1 MRAIWNGMISFGLV
15 NIPVG
20 LFTAVKERPFQLHF
34 LHQKD
39 QGRIRN
45 QRVCEECNTEIEY
58 KDLVRGYEYE
68 KGRYAVL
75 TNKDLD
81 RVSLESNKHI
91 AITDF
96 VSEQEIDPMFF
107 DKPYYLAPGRN
118 GEKAYALLR
127 DVLKNTHKVGIGKL
141 VLHTHEQLGA
151 IRTRGP
157 LLVLELLRFADEV
170 RQPPVVKVPAARGA
184 AAGELKLAE
193 QLIDQLSTRFD
204 ADKYADMYQAALLDL
219 IKQKLSGKPISAG
232 SKSLKATSV
241 VNIMSKLKAS
251 LKQAKTDQRR
261 GKTKAA

>member
-20 LFTAVKERPFQLHF
+20 LFTAVKERPFQFHF

-45 QRVCEECNTEIEY
+45 QRVCEECNSEVEY

-75 TNKDLD
+75 TSKDLD
-81 RVSLESNKHI
+81 RISLESNKHI

-127 DVLKNTHKVGIGKL
+127 DVLRNTHKVGIGKL

-157 LLVLELLRFADEV
+157 LLVLEILRFAAEL
-170 RQPPVVKVPAARGA
+170 RQPPALKVPARGA
-184 AAGELKLAE
+184 TAGELKVAE
-193 QLIDQLSTRFD
+193 QLIDQLSTRFGPR
-204 ADKYADMYQAALLDL
+204 KYEDTYQEALLGL
-219 IKQKLSGKPISAG
+219 IKQKLAGKPMRAG
-232 SKSLKATSV
+232 AKSRKATSV
-241 VNIMSKLKAS
+241 VDIMSKLKAS
-251 LKQAKTDQRR
+251 LKQVKTDQRR